1 MTVEM
6 TDEVNSSFDFDM
18 DQVAEAVVKGVLEYE
33 NFPFEASVAIT
44 LVSEEDIK
52 SINFE
57 QREIDSVTDVLS
69 FPMIPWSAPAN
80 YSELSDFDDI
90 IDPDSKEVILGDVVI
105 CEQRVIEQAKEYGH
119 SEKREFAFLICHSML
134 HLLGYD
140 HMEESERILME
151 EHQKNIMNA
160 INITRES

>member
-6 TDEVNSSFDFDM
+6 MDEVNASFDFDM
-18 DQVAEAVVKGVLEYE
+18 NQVAKTVVKGVLDFEKFPYE
-33 NFPFEASVAIT
+33 AAVSIT

-90 IDPDSKEVILGDVVI
+90 SDPDSEEIILGDVVI
-105 CEQRVIEQAKEYGH
+105 CVQRVISQAKEYGH

-140 HMEESERILME
+140 HMEASDRILME
-151 EHQKNIMNA
+151 DHQECIMNA